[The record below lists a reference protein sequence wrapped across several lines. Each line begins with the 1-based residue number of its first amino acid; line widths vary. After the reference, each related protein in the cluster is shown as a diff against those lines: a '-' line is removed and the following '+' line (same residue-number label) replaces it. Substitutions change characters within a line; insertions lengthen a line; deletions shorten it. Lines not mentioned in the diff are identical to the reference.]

1 MQAIGKRL
9 TYANVVS
16 TLALFLVLAGGA
28 AYAAKVA
35 KKSVGPSQLK
45 ANAVTTAKIKANAVT
60 TRKIKK
66 NAVANGKI
74 KDGAVESA
82 KIADGSVTRTDL
94 AEATM
99 PFSRIVFETRG
110 NSTVQLESDK
120 PALYPLANATY
131 TQEAGRDDTV
141 MGALDVSFKPTC
153 TKPRQV
159 QAYILADAAKPT
171 ELPTLPELIAPNE
184 AVATGQ
190 LGDETGEVAGGRI
203 KLGSYGGLFQP
214 ATATSHTLSIV
225 AILHCNTGNG
235 ATASFGAADVIGT
248 KK

>member
-1 MQAIGKRL
+1 MTAIRRRL

-16 TLALFLVLAGGA
+16 TLALFLVVAGGA
-28 AYAAKVA
+28 AYAARVP

-66 NAVANGKI
+66 NAVANAKI

-94 AEATM
+94 AEATL
-99 PFSRIVFETRG
+99 PYSRIVHEARG
-110 NSTVQLESDK
+110 NSTVQLESEK

-153 TKPRQV
+153 TKPRHV
-159 QAYILADAAKPT
+159 QAYILADAPKPT
-171 ELPTLPELIAPNE
+171 ELTTLNE
-184 AVATGQ
+184 AVAAG
-190 LGDETGEVAGGRI
+190 LLSDETGEVTGGRI
-203 KLGSYGGLFQP
+203 KLGTYGDLFQP
-214 ATATSHTLSIV
+214 ATATSHTLSLV
-225 AILHCNTGNG
+225 AILHCNTGDG
-235 ATASFGAADVIGT
+235 ATATFGAVDVIGT

>member
-28 AYAAKVA
+28 PDAAQVG
-35 KKSVGPSQLK
+35 KKSVGPAQLK

-74 KDGAVESA
+74 KDGAIESA

-94 AEATM
+94 AEATL
-99 PFSRIVFETRG
+99 PYSRIVHEARG
-110 NSTVQLESDK
+110 SSTVQLESDK
-120 PALYPLANATY
+120 PALYPLANASY

-153 TKPRQV
+153 TKPRHV

-171 ELPTLPELIAPNE
+171 ELTTLNNE
-184 AVATGQ
+184 AVAVGQ
-190 LGDETGEVAGGRI
+190 LEDETGEVTGGRL
-203 KLGSYGGLFQP
+203 KLGSYGDLFQP
-214 ATATSHTLSIV
+214 ATATSHTLSLV
-225 AILHCNTGNG
+225 AILHCSTGDG
-235 ATASFGAADVIGT
+235 ATATFGAADVIGT

>member
-1 MQAIGKRL
+1 MQAIAKRL

-28 AYAAKVA
+28 AYAAKVG

-74 KDGAVESA
+74 KNGAVESA

-94 AEATM
+94 AEATL
-99 PFSRIVFETRG
+99 PFSRIVQEARG
-110 NSTVQLESDK
+110 NSTVQLEDGK
-120 PALYPLANATY
+120 AALYPLTNATY
-131 TQEAGRDDTV
+131 TQQAGSDDTV

-153 TKPRQV
+153 TKPREV
-159 QAYILADAAKPT
+159 QAYILADSAKPT
-171 ELPTLPELIAPNE
+171 DLINFNNE
-184 AVATGQ
+184 AVAVGQ
-190 LGDETGEVAGGRI
+190 FADETGEVTGGRL

-214 ATATSHTLSIV
+214 ATATSHTLSLV
-225 AILHCNTGNG
+225 AILPCSSGDG
-235 ATASFGAADVIGT
+235 ATATFGAADVIGT

>member
-28 AYAAKVA
+28 AYAAKVG
-35 KKSVGPSQLK
+35 KKSVGPAQLK

-94 AEATM
+94 AEATL
-99 PFSRIVFETRG
+99 PFSRIVYEARG
-110 NSTVQLESDK
+110 NSTVQLESGK
-120 PALYPLANATY
+120 PALYPLS
-131 TQEAGRDDTV
+131 QRQLHPGSRPRRHLDGR
-141 MGALDVSFKPTC
+141 ARLSFKPTC

-159 QAYILADAAKPT
+159 QAYILARRRQTDGTDHA
-171 ELPTLPELIAPNE
+171 
-184 AVATGQ
+184 Q
-190 LGDETGEVAGGRI
+190 RGRRRRPARRRDRGSDRRPV
-203 KLGSYGGLFQP
+203 KLGSYGDLFQP
-214 ATATSHTLSIV
+214 ATATSHTLSLV
-225 AILHCNTGNG
+225 AILHCSTGDG
-235 ATASFGAADVIGT
+235 ATATFGAADVIGT

>member
-1 MQAIGKRL
+1 MQAIGRRL
-9 TYANVVS
+9 TYSNVVS

-28 AYAAKVA
+28 AYAAKVG
-35 KKSVGPSQLK
+35 KKSVGPAQLK

-74 KDGAVESA
+74 KNGAVESA

-94 AEATM
+94 AQATL
-99 PFSRIVFETRG
+99 PYSRIVFETRG

-120 PALYPLANATY
+120 PALYPLANASY
-131 TQEAGRDDTV
+131 TQQAGSDDTV
-141 MGALDVSFKPTC
+141 LGALDVSFKPTC
-153 TKPRQV
+153 TSPRQV
-159 QAYILADAAKPT
+159 QVYVLADAAKPT
-171 ELPTLPELIAPNE
+171 ELTTFNE

-190 LGDETGEVAGGRI
+190 LADKTGEVTGGRVKI
-203 KLGSYGGLFQP
+203 GSYGDLFQP
-214 ATATSHTLSIV
+214 ATATSHTLSLV
-225 AILHCNTGNG
+225 PILHCNTGDG
-235 ATASFGAADVIGT
+235 ATATFGAVDVIGT